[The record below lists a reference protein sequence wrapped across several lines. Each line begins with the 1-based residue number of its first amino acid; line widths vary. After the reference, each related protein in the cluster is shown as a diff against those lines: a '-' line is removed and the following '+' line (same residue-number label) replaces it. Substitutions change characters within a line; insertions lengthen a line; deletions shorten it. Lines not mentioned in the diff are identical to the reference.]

1 MRAYFS
7 HRSFPATRLRRLR
20 KNWFSRALVQESS
33 LSVGDMILPVFICE
47 GESVESSVPCMPNVF
62 CYSLDRLM
70 FYLEKVVT
78 AGIPAI
84 ELFPRINSDVKDLT
98 GSQALME
105 DDIVCK
111 AVRAIK
117 GNFPDLGVMTD
128 VALDPY
134 TSNGQD
140 GIVDEFGYVIND
152 ATNDI
157 LVKQALNHVCAGAD
171 MVSPSDMMDG
181 RVLCIRQALELNNFH
196 NAIIVAHSAKYASA
210 LYGPFRYAVGSSVN
224 LGRATKET
232 YQLDPANR
240 SEALSEAC
248 LDLTE
253 GADVVLVK
261 PGLPYLDVLYAIK
274 DLLGAPTFVYHV
286 SGEYSMIKSAA
297 QAGFIDEKKVVLESL
312 LAFKRAGADAILTY
326 YALDVANWLCEAG

>member
-1 MRAYFS
+1 MGS
-7 HRSFPATRLRRLR
+7 CPHRSFPATRLRRLR
-20 KNWFSRALVQESS
+20 KKEYSRVLVQESS
-33 LSVGDMILPVFICE
+33 LSINDIILPVFICD
-47 GESVESSVPCMPNVF
+47 GNGVESCIPCMPNIF

-70 FYLEKVVT
+70 FYLDKVVT

-84 ELFPRINSDVKDLT
+84 ELFPKINSELKNPT
-98 GSQALME
+98 GCQALR
-105 DDIVCK
+105 DDDVVCK

-117 GNFPDLGVMTD
+117 KAFPDLGIMTD

-140 GIVDEFGYVIND
+140 GVVDEAGYVIND

-157 LVKQALNHVCAGAD
+157 LIKQALNHVCAGAD

-181 RVLCIRQALELNNFH
+181 RVLCIRQAFESNGFH
-196 NAIIVAHSAKYASA
+196 DVVIVAHSAKYASA
-210 LYGPFRYAVGSSVN
+210 LYGPFRYAVGSSAS
-224 LGRATKET
+224 LGHATKET

-240 SEALSEAC
+240 SEAISEAY

-274 DLLGAPTFVYHV
+274 DNLGAPTFAYHV
-286 SGEYSMIKSAA
+286 SGEYSMIKAAA
-297 QAGFIDEKKVVLESL
+297 QAGFIDEKKVVMEL
-312 LAFKRAGADAILTY
+312 LLSFKRAGADAILTY
-326 YALDVANWLCEAG
+326 YALDVANWLGEAG